1 MIKLSEYAKKHGCTT
16 RTAWTHFKKGL
27 IEGAYQLPSGRIVI
41 PDSYE
46 VKRETHVVVYS
57 RVSSS
62 ENKAN
67 LDAQAKR
74 LLDFCAAKG
83 WTVAEDVREIGSG
96 LNDSRPKLLKIL
108 ASRRATHIVVEHK
121 DRLARFGEPY
131 IRECCKGFG
140 CKLEVINESS
150 NDRDD
155 LMNDFVSV
163 VTSFCARLYG
173 QRRNKRRTEKLIEE
187 LKSSE

>member
-1 MIKLSEYAKKHGCTT
+1 MIKLSEYARKHGCTK

-41 PDSYE
+41 PDRYDAERDS
-46 VKRETHVVVYS
+46 HVVVYS

-62 ENKAN
+62 ENKDN
-67 LDAQAKR
+67 LNSQAAR
-74 LLDFCAAKG
+74 LSAFCAAKG
-83 WTVAEDVREIGSG
+83 WIVAEDVREIGSG

-108 ASRRATHIVVEHK
+108 SDRKATLVVVEHK
-121 DRLARFGEPY
+121 DRLARFGVPY

-140 CKLEVINESS
+140 CRLEIINESS
-150 NDRDD
+150 DNKED
-155 LMNDFVSV
+155 LMNDFVAV

-173 QRRNKRRTEKLIEE
+173 QRRNKRRAEKLIQG
-187 LKSSE
+187 LK

>member
-46 VKRETHVVVYS
+46 VKQGTYVVVYS

-62 ENKAN
+62 ENKTN

-83 WTVAEDVREIGSG
+83 LTVTEDVREIGSG

-108 ASRRATHIVVEHK
+108 ASRKATHLIVEHK

-140 CKLEVINESS
+140 CKLEIINESS
-150 NDRDD
+150 SNRED
-155 LMNDFVSV
+155 LMSDFVSV

-173 QRRNKRRTEKLIEE
+173 QRRNKRRTEKLIQE
-187 LKSSE
+187 LQAE

>member
-1 MIKLSEYAKKHGCTT
+1 MIKLSEYAKRHGCCY
-16 RTAWTHFKKGL
+16 RTAWNHAKSGL
-27 IEGAYQLPSGRIVI
+27 IEGAYRLPSGRIVI
-41 PDSYE
+41 PDSYD
-46 VKRETHVVVYS
+46 VKKETHVVIYS

-62 ENKAN
+62 ENKSN

-74 LLDFCAAKG
+74 LQDFCAAKG
-83 WTVAEDVREIGSG
+83 WIVAEDVREIGSG

-108 ASRRATHIVVEHK
+108 SSRKATILLVEHK

-140 CKLEVINESS
+140 CQIEIINESQ

-155 LMNDFVSV
+155 LMEDFVSV

-173 QRRNKRRTEKLIEE
+173 QRRNKRRTEQLIKDLSKPE
-187 LKSSE
+187 